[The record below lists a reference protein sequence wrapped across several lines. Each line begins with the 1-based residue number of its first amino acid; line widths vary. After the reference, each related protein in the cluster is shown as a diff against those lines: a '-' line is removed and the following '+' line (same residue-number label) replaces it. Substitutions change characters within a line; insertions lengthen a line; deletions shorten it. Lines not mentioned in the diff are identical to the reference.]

1 MPSKRLWSPV
11 LTHVAC
17 QEGARELLEAGSQP
31 LGGAGSS
38 TPSPVVSDS
47 RQSSECISTRL
58 AATSQIRGVRREDTA
73 DMKKVAV
80 TLVSLVALAMAAP
93 AASAGE
99 YTGSNNPKAGKAMGG
114 EKAASICAYSGLDAP
129 DDIEN

>member
-1 MPSKRLWSPV
+1 
-11 LTHVAC
+11 
-17 QEGARELLEAGSQP
+17 
-31 LGGAGSS
+31 
-38 TPSPVVSDS
+38 
-47 RQSSECISTRL
+47 
-58 AATSQIRGVRREDTA
+58 
-73 DMKKVAV
+73 MKKVAV

-129 DDIEN
+129 DDIENNPPGFEDDALMIHGVQNYGQFVMQGLKDAPGVTSPGIACRGHAGH